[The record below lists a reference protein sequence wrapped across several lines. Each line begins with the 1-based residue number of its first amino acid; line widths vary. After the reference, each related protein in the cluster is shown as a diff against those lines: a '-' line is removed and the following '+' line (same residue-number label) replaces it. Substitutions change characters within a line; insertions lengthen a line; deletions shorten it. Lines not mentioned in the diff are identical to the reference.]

1 LLANSTG
8 WIFTEVGRQPWT
20 VFGVLTTAD
29 SVSPGVSAGDVA
41 LSLGLFT
48 ALYGIL
54 AVIELL
60 LVLRY
65 ARGGAPDEVETA
77 AQDDADRPLSF
88 AY

>member
-1 LLANSTG
+1 
-8 WIFTEVGRQPWT
+8 VGRQPWT

-29 SVSPGVSAGDVA
+29 SVSPGVSVGDVA

-65 ARGGAPDEVETA
+65 ARGGAPDDVETT

-88 AY
+88 VY